1 MKKILIPVLLLG
13 SLSLSGQIR
22 NDEVFELPEME
33 ISDLRNDIR
42 IPDVDGFHV
51 LKCDFHTHTI
61 FSDGRVWPTMR
72 VDEAWKD
79 GLDAI
84 AITDHI
90 EVRPWK
96 PFVSGGDLNSSFDIA
111 KQRADQIGFIVI
123 KGIEITRAK
132 PLGHINALFIT
143 DANPIETP
151 EPLDAVNEA
160 YRQGAFIMWN
170 HPGWPDDRCTMY
182 DVHEQL
188 IKEGKIHGVEVFNS
202 AEYYPK
208 AIDWCRDLKLAFL
221 ANSDIHSTTG
231 DSYHPKPLGRPVTL
245 VLAKERSEAGIR
257 EAMFAGRTIALFDD
271 LLAGPEALLTGLV
284 KASIDRRVISS
295 DEQGELVELTNRSDI
310 PFRGTVEGRSISL
323 PAGKTIRTRLPARCT
338 IKMKNCYTGNGQALE
353 IAYPFQSLAPSRN
366 SRSGQFHNKGRMLL
380 RSNIRPLFRSARRA
394 DVGRSPRHDRSARHQ
409 AAFAESQAAAVPA
422 IVFQSGCDRRS
433 IPGTFCSPDSCR
445 MILIRRARNDTR
457 TSFSR

>member
-1 MKKILIPVLLLG
+1 M
-13 SLSLSGQIR
+13 
-22 NDEVFELPEME
+22 
-33 ISDLRNDIR
+33 
-42 IPDVDGFHV
+42 
-51 LKCDFHTHTI
+51 
-61 FSDGRVWPTMR
+61 
-72 VDEAWKD
+72 
-79 GLDAI
+79 
-84 AITDHI
+84 
-90 EVRPWK
+90 
-96 PFVSGGDLNSSFDIA
+96 
-111 KQRADQIGFIVI
+111 
-123 KGIEITRAK
+123 
-132 PLGHINALFIT
+132 
-143 DANPIETP
+143 
-151 EPLDAVNEA
+151 NEA

-170 HPGWPDDRCTMY
+170 HPGWPDDQCTMY

-353 IAYPFQSLAPSRN
+353 IAYPFQ
-366 SRSGQFHNKGRMLL
+366 
-380 RSNIRPLFRSARRA
+380 
-394 DVGRSPRHDRSARHQ
+394 
-409 AAFAESQAAAVPA
+409 
-422 IVFQSGCDRRS
+422 
-433 IPGTFCSPDSCR
+433 
-445 MILIRRARNDTR
+445 
-457 TSFSR
+457 

>member
-1 MKKILIPVLLLG
+1 M
-13 SLSLSGQIR
+13 
-22 NDEVFELPEME
+22 
-33 ISDLRNDIR
+33 
-42 IPDVDGFHV
+42 
-51 LKCDFHTHTI
+51 
-61 FSDGRVWPTMR
+61 
-72 VDEAWKD
+72 
-79 GLDAI
+79 
-84 AITDHI
+84 
-90 EVRPWK
+90 
-96 PFVSGGDLNSSFDIA
+96 
-111 KQRADQIGFIVI
+111 I

-208 AIDWCRDLKLAFL
+208 TIDWCRDLKLAFL

-295 DEQGELVELTNRSDI
+295 DEQGELVELPGHPVPGHGRGKIDQPARRENDPDETPGPVHDQNEKLLHGERASARNSLPVPI
-310 PFRGTVEGRSISL
+310 ARPLPEQPFRTVS
-323 PAGKTIRTRLPARCT
+323 
-338 IKMKNCYTGNGQALE
+338 
-353 IAYPFQSLAPSRN
+353 
-366 SRSGQFHNKGRMLL
+366 
-380 RSNIRPLFRSARRA
+380 
-394 DVGRSPRHDRSARHQ
+394 
-409 AAFAESQAAAVPA
+409 
-422 IVFQSGCDRRS
+422 
-433 IPGTFCSPDSCR
+433 
-445 MILIRRARNDTR
+445 
-457 TSFSR
+457 

>member
-132 PLGHINALFIT
+132 PLGHINALFIP
-143 DANPIETP
+143 DANPIEPP

-257 EAMFAGRTIALFDD
+257 EAMFAGRTIAMFAD
-271 LLAGPEALLTGLV
+271 LLAVPEALLTGLV

-353 IAYPFQSLAPSRN
+353 IAYPFQ
-366 SRSGQFHNKGRMLL
+366 
-380 RSNIRPLFRSARRA
+380 
-394 DVGRSPRHDRSARHQ
+394 
-409 AAFAESQAAAVPA
+409 
-422 IVFQSGCDRRS
+422 
-433 IPGTFCSPDSCR
+433 
-445 MILIRRARNDTR
+445 
-457 TSFSR
+457 

>member
-1 MKKILIPVLLLG
+1 MSTVSMCSNG
-13 SLSLSGQIR
+13 
-22 NDEVFELPEME
+22 
-33 ISDLRNDIR
+33 
-42 IPDVDGFHV
+42 
-51 LKCDFHTHTI
+51 DFHTHTI

-353 IAYPFQSLAPSRN
+353 IAYPFQ
-366 SRSGQFHNKGRMLL
+366 
-380 RSNIRPLFRSARRA
+380 
-394 DVGRSPRHDRSARHQ
+394 
-409 AAFAESQAAAVPA
+409 
-422 IVFQSGCDRRS
+422 
-433 IPGTFCSPDSCR
+433 
-445 MILIRRARNDTR
+445 
-457 TSFSR
+457 